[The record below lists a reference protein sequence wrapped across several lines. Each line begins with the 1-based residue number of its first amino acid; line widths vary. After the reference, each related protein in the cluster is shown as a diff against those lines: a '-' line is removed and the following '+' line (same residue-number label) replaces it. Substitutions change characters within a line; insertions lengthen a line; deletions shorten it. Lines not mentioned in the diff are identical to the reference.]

1 MWDAAADRDRDAP
14 KLERDDKS
22 SIDVLEHI
30 GGGVQIE
37 LVIGSRPPPDLRA
50 PSRHKPP
57 RPTRSG

>member
-14 KLERDDKS
+14 KPERDDKS

-37 LVIGSRPPPDLRA
+37 LVIDSRPPPDLRI
-50 PSRHKPP
+50 PSKHNRP
-57 RPTRSG
+57 RRTRSR